1 MATAA
6 PHDVM
11 HPSPEGES
19 TPHRLSTPSHHPLWS
34 RRHSFRTS
42 GRRVG
47 ALTTADHAL
56 QHDARHSDHAG
67 TPFERA
73 AHRLAR
79 ALGAWLLASG
89 LLFGAAARADVVTDW
104 TAVIEET
111 TLRVPDPAL
120 PIRAAAIMQLAVF
133 EAVNAIVGDYEPYL
147 GSISAPAGASP
158 EAAAIAAAH
167 RVLVGLLPE
176 QTDSLDAK
184 RAASLAAVPD
194 GAAKTDGIT
203 VGEAAAVA
211 MLAQRAND
219 SIDADVSYTPGTFPG
234 QYRPTPPDFTPPF
247 GAHLSQVSTFAIDSA
262 ALFRVRP
269 PPALRSEH
277 YTRDY
282 DEVKRVG
289 DVASSERPKDRADVA
304 RFYEPDDIVPI
315 YFSAARQVSLAQGKT
330 LAENARIFALLG
342 MAIFDAMVACFD
354 SKYFYDY
361 WRPVTAIRLGATDGN
376 RETDA
381 DTDWA
386 PFVFTP
392 PFPSYPSGHA
402 SFGGAARRVL
412 ERMFG
417 ADGHAITLTSPLVP
431 DVVLHYTN
439 WKQITDDIDDARIY
453 GGVHYRFDQEEAA
466 RQGRKV
472 GRYVLRHWLR
482 PVHRHGDET
491 IAVHEQ
497 LQDHEEDSRDAD

>member
-1 MATAA
+1 MLVAT
-6 PHDVM
+6 V
-11 HPSPEGES
+11 
-19 TPHRLSTPSHHPLWS
+19 
-34 RRHSFRTS
+34 
-42 GRRVG
+42 
-47 ALTTADHAL
+47 
-56 QHDARHSDHAG
+56 
-67 TPFERA
+67 
-73 AHRLAR
+73 
-79 ALGAWLLASG
+79 
-89 LLFGAAARADVVTDW
+89 LLFGATAARADAVTDW
-104 TAVIEET
+104 TAVLEET
-111 TLRVPDPAL
+111 TLQVPDPVL

-133 EAVNAIVGDYEPYL
+133 EAVNAIVGDYKPYL

-167 RVLVGLLPE
+167 RVLGGLLPD
-176 QTDSLDAK
+176 QTESLDAK
-184 RAASLAAVPD
+184 RAASLSAVPD
-194 GAAKTDGIT
+194 GAAKTAGIA

-211 MLAQRAND
+211 MLAKRTND
-219 SIDADVSYTPGTFPG
+219 GIDADVSYTPGTLPG
-234 QYRPTPPDFTPPF
+234 QYRPTPPDFTPAF
-247 GAHLSQVSTFAIDSA
+247 GAGLGQVTPFAIDSVA
-262 ALFRVRP
+262 RFRVPP
-269 PPALRSEH
+269 PPALRSER

-282 DEVKRVG
+282 DEVKQVG

-342 MAIFDAMVACFD
+342 MSIFDAMVVCFD

-381 DTDWA
+381 DANWA

-417 ADGHAITLTSPLVP
+417 KDGHAIMLASPLVP
-431 DVVLHYTN
+431 DVVLHYTS

-453 GGVHYRFDQEEAA
+453 GGMHYRFDQEEAA

-482 PVHRHGDET
+482 PVQGCDDDFSL
-491 IAVHEQ
+491 HECAGARQ
-497 LQDHEEDSRDAD
+497 RSGRTQ